1 MILRHVTSVRILV
14 LMLVMLIMLTM
25 LNVAPRV
32 ALAAAQ
38 NRLADVTEA
47 TCAFSLVATG
57 TWTDGEPEAELD
69 PSTLTFRFVGIDT
82 DAATADA
89 EGLFGPSHIIT
100 RLSGDYLHFVQMFN
114 AGPLYVTT
122 IIDRETSDGKLMAVQ
137 TRHEYT
143 DVRLAGYTS
152 RPEQYYGECEV
163 VE

>member
-1 MILRHVTSVRILV
+1 MILRHVTSVGTLL
-14 LMLVMLIMLTM
+14 LMLVMLVML
-25 LNVAPRV
+25 LVAPPV
-32 ALAAAQ
+32 ASPAAAQ
-38 NRLADVTEA
+38 SRLADVTEA

-57 TWTDGEPEAELD
+57 TWTDGEPEADLD
-69 PSTLTFRFVGIDT
+69 PSTLSFRFVGIDI

-89 EGLFGPSHIIT
+89 EGPYGPSHIIT
-100 RLSGDYLHFVQMFN
+100 RLSGEYLHFMQLFN

-122 IIDRETSDGKLMAVQ
+122 IIDRETSEGKLMAVQ